1 MIDINRFEQFQEFW
15 SNLIEGLTKEEI
27 FDLLTD
33 IFFTCEFFI
42 PYACCFGTVF
52 IILMTLF
59 ECFCNF
65 SMNGLDIIGRLR
77 LRKKFKE
84 KFTKDLPYQVHPMFW
99 NLDKDCFGVYPDQ
112 SDHVEFRSDVIC
124 KNEENARLICLILN
138 DDNLGKKFDIKSYKK

>member
-1 MIDINRFEQFQEFW
+1 MIDVNRFEQFHQFW
-15 SNLIEGLTKEEI
+15 TDLIEGLTKDEV

-33 IFFTCEFFI
+33 IFFNCKYFAS
-42 PYACCFGTVF
+42 YALCFALVF
-52 IILMTLF
+52 LLF
-59 ECFCNF
+59 LFLLESFCNF

-138 DDNLGKKFDIKSYKK
+138 VDNLIKML

>member
-15 SNLIEGLTKEEI
+15 SNLIEGLTKDEI

-33 IFFTCEFFI
+33 IFFYCEFFVPFALI
-42 PYACCFGTVF
+42 FVGLFFV
-52 IILMTLF
+52 IIFLVQF
-59 ECFCNF
+59 FCDSCLKGF
-65 SMNGLDIIGRLR
+65 DILSRFR